1 MAAPFRPGSH
11 WSLETGPYVQQI
23 AKRIEMVFA
32 RKIRPDHGSRTL
44 HVDKSW
50 LAKRQEFLTVDR
62 PPPGESAVAIVN
74 EMRSIYVPAALA
86 ICQIAHCLFS
96 ISA

>member
-23 AKRIEMVFA
+23 TKRIEMVFA
-32 RKIRPDHGSRTL
+32 RRIRPDHGSRTL

-50 LAKRQEFLTVDR
+50 LATRPEFLTVDH
-62 PPPGESAVAIVN
+62 PLLGESGVAIVN
-74 EMRSIYVPAALA
+74 EMRSIYVLAALA
-86 ICQIAHCLFS
+86 ICQIEHCLLS

>member
-11 WSLETGPYVQQI
+11 WSFETGPYVQQI
-23 AKRIEMVFA
+23 TKRIEMVFA
-32 RKIRPDHGSRTL
+32 RKIRPDHGNRTL

-50 LAKRQEFLTVDR
+50 FATRQEFLTVDR
-62 PPPGESAVAIVN
+62 PVLGESGVAIVN
-74 EMRSIYVPAALA
+74 EMRSIYDPAALA
-86 ICQIAHCLFS
+86 ICQIAHCLLS